1 MILRKLEDLFKPTE
15 EIWKNLDYK
24 NISQRNKIN
33 LIISNKKLITD
44 FDDEIDNSILYALN
58 YYDNLNAFTIFGK
71 KKSDAYKYYLDN
83 FKNDY
88 ILYGL
93 KHMKINTSTLPKIF
107 YQLFFPRMI
116 IKNKHDLYDFL
127 KEEYKF
133 VLEYSEESI
142 DVTILLVCKRDLNK
156 KYPFNDIIEKDFCVY
171 IPNTKEQIIH
181 NASIFFC
188 NSTIKFLDLQ
198 NLDYFLSKDYE
209 SSKKMFL
216 KYRKWQNINIPIEYQ
231 SQYMLFSSVVL
242 YLLGHRPMNDLD
254 LYVHKIP
261 RELEELT
268 NELGKNDIFNFI
280 DFKIKNTSN
289 WPNYW
294 DSWLDIWAQKCGA
307 KYFEELLGNQK
318 YHFYFLGIKII
329 SLDCDVKRRLARN
342 RPRAYADLIALRKRY
357 HYKINIPPVPNKL
370 EKYITISDKSEYEIN
385 NMIKEGG
392 ILNEKNNEILIKY
405 DNDISKF
412 IGTIIYALSTR
423 YHMTFTENDIRKE
436 LCMRELITNKTNNEM
451 LNTKKIKIVI
461 KKK

>member
-1 MILRKLEDLFKPTE
+1 
-15 EIWKNLDYK
+15 
-24 NISQRNKIN
+24 
-33 LIISNKKLITD
+33 
-44 FDDEIDNSILYALN
+44 
-58 YYDNLNAFTIFGK
+58 
-71 KKSDAYKYYLDN
+71 
-83 FKNDY
+83 
-88 ILYGL
+88 
-93 KHMKINTSTLPKIF
+93 
-107 YQLFFPRMI
+107 
-116 IKNKHDLYDFL
+116 
-127 KEEYKF
+127 
-133 VLEYSEESI
+133 
-142 DVTILLVCKRDLNK
+142 
-156 KYPFNDIIEKDFCVY
+156 
-171 IPNTKEQIIH
+171 
-181 NASIFFC
+181 
-188 NSTIKFLDLQ
+188 
-198 NLDYFLSKDYE
+198 
-209 SSKKMFL
+209 
-216 KYRKWQNINIPIEYQ
+216 
-231 SQYMLFSSVVL
+231 
-242 YLLGHRPMNDLD
+242 MNDLD